1 MAEVTVA
8 VLNLNKGVDR
18 WGERAVLVAQELAH
32 LQPDII
38 GFQEVDLRIDQGN
51 WLCHRVNALREFHTK
66 ALYTIHHMVNP
77 RDNVTIEALAIMTQL
92 PMVEHEGLD

>member
-1 MAEVTVA
+1 
-8 VLNLNKGVDR
+8 
-18 WGERAVLVAQELAH
+18 
-32 LQPDII
+32 
-38 GFQEVDLRIDQGN
+38 
-51 WLCHRVNALREFHTK
+51 LREFHTK

>member
-38 GFQEVDLRIDQGN
+38 GFQEVDLHIDQGN